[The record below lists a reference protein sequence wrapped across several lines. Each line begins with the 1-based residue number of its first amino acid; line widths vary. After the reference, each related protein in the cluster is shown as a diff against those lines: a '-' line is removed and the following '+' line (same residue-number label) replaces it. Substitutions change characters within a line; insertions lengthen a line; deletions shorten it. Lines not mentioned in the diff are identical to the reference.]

1 MKIIKNNEAIEQK
14 EPENKINKPS
24 FLDKDPHFFNTN
36 FSKDK
41 ENNLYFAYN
50 SIIYK
55 MKSDESL
62 EILLNCKDMGLLVTK
77 AKYFNGYIF
86 MCVYLSDNPSYPQ
99 GILRMNPENSELKMF
114 ETPKW
119 KPSHLL
125 NYDDK
130 VYLEIERMDKRKYAT
145 FDYDY
150 KTNELS
156 NFKIIDNSENPFYIE
171 NTLLK
176 EKYSKKSK
184 YRLYLSKQNIYKL
197 RW

>member
-1 MKIIKNNEAIEQK
+1 
-14 EPENKINKPS
+14 
-24 FLDKDPHFFNTN
+24 
-36 FSKDK
+36 
-41 ENNLYFAYN
+41 
-50 SIIYK
+50 

-86 MCVYLSDNPSYPQ
+86 MCVYLSDNPSCPQ